1 MRRPISPTSNNSRI
15 YILQLTASLGVLV
28 LIVRLFFIQ
37 VLGHE
42 KYKAL
47 AQDQYWN
54 LQEIPAKRGDIL
66 SSDSYKL
73 ATTQVSFLLYAQPK
87 VLLNINDAAQRLSE
101 TLTSFVVFEDERSR
115 LEYKEKTYAKIY
127 DSLNLDLYWVRLASG
142 LDPDQK
148 AAIESLGITGI
159 GFEEQPARY
168 YPEGSLA
175 SHVLGFVASN
185 EEGNPQG
192 YFGIEG
198 ALNGDLQGR
207 PGRIVEE
214 RDALG
219 NPILVGGYKRID
231 SIDGRD
237 ISLSINRAVQY
248 MVESRL
254 KEGVETYGAISGSVI
269 VMDPFTG
276 DVIAMANYP
285 TYDPT
290 DFSDFGMSEE
300 ENLEGGKKKIERTN
314 LAISQTYEP
323 GSVIKS
329 LTVSAGIDLGKIV
342 PESTFVD
349 AGPVVYSDYTINNW
363 DGRHHGVQ
371 TIVQLLQKSNNIGAA
386 WVGHLVGASSIVEY
400 FRNFGLGNVTGIE
413 LEGEDTGLIKDA
425 DTLTNIDLATMSFGQ
440 GMSATPLQV
449 LNAFNSI
456 VNGGNLMR
464 PRIVQKIIESDRV
477 IDIPAQVLR
486 RVISKEASA
495 TMTGMLTQAVSGGE
509 SRYFNLKGY
518 DIAGKTGTAQ
528 IPVNGKYDPS
538 KTNATFIGY
547 LPTSKKFTMLV
558 KLQEPSSSTYASE
571 TAVPLWMQIAN
582 DLVNYYGIAPD
593 DPSAVEPLK
602 SPQLISEDPEAPKE
616 ESAVGVVEDVPE
628 DSILEQ

>member
-254 KEGVETYGAISGSVI
+254 KEGLKHTAQFPAVLLLWTLLPEMLLLWLIIQRTIRLISVI
-269 VMDPFTG
+269 SVCP
-276 DVIAMANYP
+276 
-285 TYDPT
+285 
-290 DFSDFGMSEE
+290 
-300 ENLEGGKKKIERTN
+300 KKKILKVARRRLN
-314 LAISQTYEP
+314 EP
-323 GSVIKS
+323 I
-329 LTVSAGIDLGKIV
+329 
-342 PESTFVD
+342 
-349 AGPVVYSDYTINNW
+349 
-363 DGRHHGVQ
+363 
-371 TIVQLLQKSNNIGAA
+371 
-386 WVGHLVGASSIVEY
+386 
-400 FRNFGLGNVTGIE
+400 
-413 LEGEDTGLIKDA
+413 
-425 DTLTNIDLATMSFGQ
+425 
-440 GMSATPLQV
+440 
-449 LNAFNSI
+449 
-456 VNGGNLMR
+456 
-464 PRIVQKIIESDRV
+464 
-477 IDIPAQVLR
+477 
-486 RVISKEASA
+486 
-495 TMTGMLTQAVSGGE
+495 
-509 SRYFNLKGY
+509 
-518 DIAGKTGTAQ
+518 
-528 IPVNGKYDPS
+528 
-538 KTNATFIGY
+538 
-547 LPTSKKFTMLV
+547 
-558 KLQEPSSSTYASE
+558 
-571 TAVPLWMQIAN
+571 
-582 DLVNYYGIAPD
+582 
-593 DPSAVEPLK
+593 
-602 SPQLISEDPEAPKE
+602 
-616 ESAVGVVEDVPE
+616 
-628 DSILEQ
+628 